1 MPYITYFSELLKLEM
16 AKKEAGL
23 SFDDV
28 MLNLKQGKF
37 SPVYF
42 LCGEETYFIDEISD
56 FIANS
61 ALNENDK
68 AFNQTIAY
76 GKDLDVPTLLSA
88 AKRFPMMAERQVVIV
103 KEAQEIKKL
112 EDIESYISNP
122 MLSTILVVCYKYKKP
137 DGRGSFAKTLK
148 KEAIYFEAD
157 KMYDNQLPGWIGK
170 YVKQHEYKISDQAI
184 QLLADNIGNHLHSI
198 VNALDKLIILLPPK
212 GEITPKLIEEN
223 IGISKD
229 FNVFELQKAVGEKN
243 ILRVNQIANYFA
255 ANEKDNPLV
264 VTIGILYG
272 FFSKIMLFHYLPDKS
287 KMSVA
292 GALKI
297 NPFFYDDYA
306 RAAKNY
312 SASKTLRIVSY
323 LREYD
328 LKSKGL
334 GATGAVSAGA
344 HLRELLFKIM
354 H

>member
-1 MPYITYFSELLKLEM
+1 M

-23 SFDDV
+23 SFDDI

-42 LCGEETYFIDEISD
+42 LCGEETYYIDAIAD
-56 FIANS
+56 FIAAH
-61 ALNENDK
+61 ALNETDQ

-76 GKDLDVPTLLSA
+76 GKDIDVPGLLSA
-88 AKRFPMMAERQVVIV
+88 AKRFPMMADKQVVII

-112 EDIESYISNP
+112 EEMEPYFLNP
-122 MLSTILVVCYKYKKP
+122 MPSTILVICYKYKKP
-137 DGRGSFAKTLK
+137 DGRLNFGKTVK
-148 KEAIYFEAD
+148 KHSIYFEAE
-157 KMYDNQLPGWIGK
+157 KMYENQLPGWISK
-170 YVKQHEYKISDQAI
+170 FVKQHDYKIAEAAM

-198 VNALDKLIILLPPK
+198 VNALEKLMILLPK
-212 GEITPKLIEEN
+212 GGEITPQLIEDN

-229 FNVFELQKAVGEKN
+229 FNVFELQKALGEKN
-243 ILRVNQIANYFA
+243 VLKANRIANYFA

-264 VTIGILYG
+264 LTIGLLFSY
-272 FFSKIMLFHYLPDKS
+272 FSKIVQFHYLPDKS

-306 RAAKNY
+306 MAARNY
-312 SASKTLRIVSY
+312 SATKAVKIIGY

-328 LKSKGL
+328 LKAKGL
-334 GATGAVSAGA
+334 GATGAVSQGE
-344 HLRELLFKIM
+344 HLRELIFKIL